1 MGIVFLINGLFFMQS
16 GGKYIS
22 FEVPDELAGKRIDQV
37 ITKVLN
43 DYSRSRIQQWLKAGF
58 VTLEGEIPRPKEVV
72 WGGEQVEVQVQQA
85 LDVDTNDTW
94 GAEDIPL
101 DVWHEDAA
109 FLVINKPAGLVV
121 HPGAGNKGGTL
132 VNALL
137 HHYPELSKLPRAGII
152 HRLDKDTTGLLVVAR
167 NLAAHHFLTSQLQD
181 RAFNREYVAIVHN
194 VMTAGGTVD
203 EPMGRHPQH
212 RTKMAVLPHS
222 SHAKEAVTHYRVLEK
237 FRCHTLVKVNLET
250 GRTHQIRV
258 HMAHINYPLVGDPL
272 YGGRFRIPPKADES
286 LVTLMQNFKRQA
298 LHARLLGF
306 LHPVTQEYVEWEAP
320 LPDDMQAL
328 IAALQKDLQAHEA

>member
-1 MGIVFLINGLFFMQS
+1 MQT
-16 GGKYIS
+16 GDNFIS

-58 VTLEGEIPRPKEVV
+58 VTLEGEIPKPKEIV

-85 LDVDTNDTW
+85 LDVDTSDSSW

-101 DVWHEDAA
+101 NVWHEDES

-121 HPGAGNKGGTL
+121 HPGAGNRGGTL

-152 HRLDKDTTGLLVVAR
+152 HRLDKETTGLLVVAR

-212 RTKMAVLPHS
+212 RTKMAVLSTS

-272 YGGRFRIPPKADES
+272 YGGRFRIPPQADES

-306 LHPVTQEYVEWEAP
+306 LHPVTQEYTEWEAP
-320 LPDDMQAL
+320 LPEDMQAL
-328 IAALQKDLQAHEA
+328 IAELKKDLKAHEG